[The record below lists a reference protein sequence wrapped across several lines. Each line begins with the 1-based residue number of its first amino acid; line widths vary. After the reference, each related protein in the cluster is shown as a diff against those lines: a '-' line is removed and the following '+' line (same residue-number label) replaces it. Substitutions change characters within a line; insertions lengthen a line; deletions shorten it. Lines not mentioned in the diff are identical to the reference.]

1 MTSSATYV
9 KFLDKSVLRSQL
21 GGYHHGLYHH
31 AGRIR
36 LLERALQEAVWRSGD
51 QRRLRAAGPTVLVCG
66 HNVGT
71 ESFEIASTGA
81 LHKKSWAVIDRPY
94 SLGCATVGA
103 LYERPRCIFCAKPL
117 NRLRPCLIGV

>member
-71 ESFEIASTGA
+71 ESFEIASNRGFAQKLLGGHRPPLQLGVRNCRGA
-81 LHKKSWAVIDRPY
+81 L
-94 SLGCATVGA
+94 
-103 LYERPRCIFCAKPL
+103 
-117 NRLRPCLIGV
+117 